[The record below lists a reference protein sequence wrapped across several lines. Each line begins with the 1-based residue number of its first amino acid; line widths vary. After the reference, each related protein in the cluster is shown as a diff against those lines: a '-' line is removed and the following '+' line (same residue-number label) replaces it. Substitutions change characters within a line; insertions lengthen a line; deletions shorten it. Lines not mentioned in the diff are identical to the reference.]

1 MRIIDAVKMGTLST
15 IYRPFYKTP
24 RVMNS
29 EDTLQYII
37 DNRCSIARFG
47 DGELGLMYGKGI
59 SFQSYNRE
67 LAKKLKEVKTNDKCL
82 VCIPNIFGKNLCK
95 DSLTAEDYSFWKRTL
110 FAFGGLWKKSFT
122 GEQLLGDS
130 LISRFY
136 LRYSDKTGVSDY
148 IKKLKMLWQDRN
160 IVFVEGKNSRLGYG
174 NDLFDNAK
182 SIRRIIAPEKNAFDK
197 YDKILSAVK
206 KHCNK
211 SDLIIIAL
219 GPSASVLA
227 YELSDEYQALDLG
240 HVDIEYEWFRMGATK
255 KVPVKD
261 KHVNECNSMGDCS
274 NENLQSS
281 YLSEIIEII

>member
-1 MRIIDAVKMGTLST
+1 MRIIDAVKMGALST

-24 RVMNS
+24 KVISS

-59 SFQSYNRE
+59 SFQSYDRK
-67 LAKKLKEVKTNDKCL
+67 LANKLKTVKTNDNCL

-95 DSLTAEDYSFWKRTL
+95 DSLMPEDYAFWKKSL

-122 GEQLLGDS
+122 GKQLLGDS

-136 LRYSDKTGVSDY
+136 LRYSDKSGVADY
-148 IKKLKMLWQDRN
+148 IKKLKMLWEDRN

-197 YDKILSAVK
+197 YDKIVSSVK
-206 KHCNK
+206 KHCDK

-227 YELSDEYQALDLG
+227 YELSGEYQALDLG